1 MGFWDIIINPMV
13 TLLTALYALLG
24 NNVVLSI
31 VVLTVAIRLL
41 MYPLLARQRDSMKM
55 QQELQPELKKLQDK
69 YKDDREKL
77 AQAQMELYREH
88 GFNPLSGCLPLF
100 LQFPIF
106 IALYQAIFFAVAS
119 TPFQLVDLSE
129 RLLIPGLDGLIPL
142 NNIWL
147 GMSLTEPPAPPSNPA
162 YALILPAL
170 VAATTWVQFR
180 FTQARSTAAK
190 EEADAKKPAKSDDEK
205 DSASDTM
212 DQVQAMTKSMGTIM
226 PIMFGFISLSLSVG
240 LSIYF
245 ITSNLIGILQYSPF
259 GEKYLDRIF
268 GGGGR
273 KAKVT
278 PKDEPEAKV
287 SKSGKKNGK
296 KASNRGKN

>member
-24 NNVVLSI
+24 DNVVLSI
-31 VVLTVAIRLL
+31 VVLTVAIRML
-41 MYPLLARQRDSMKM
+41 MYPLLARQRDSMKV
-55 QQELQPELKKLQDK
+55 QQELQPELKKLQEK

-77 AQAQMELYREH
+77 AQAQMEMYREH

-106 IALYQAIFFAVAS
+106 ISLYQAIFFAVAS

-129 RLLIPGLDGLIPL
+129 RLLLPGLDGLIPL

-147 GMSLTEPPAPPSNPA
+147 GMSLTEPPSPPNNPA

-180 FTQARSTAAK
+180 FTQARSAAAK
-190 EEADAKKPAKSDDEK
+190 EEADSKAPKDDDKEQTN
-205 DSASDTM
+205 DTM
-212 DQVQAMTKSMGTIM
+212 DQVQAMTKSMGTFM

-245 ITSNLIGILQYSPF
+245 ITSNIIGILQYSPF

-268 GGGGR
+268 GGTGG
-273 KAKVT
+273 KTKIT
-278 PKDEPEAKV
+278 PKEDAEPEKV
-287 SKSGKKNGK
+287 SKSGKKSGK
-296 KASNRGKN
+296 KVSNKGKN